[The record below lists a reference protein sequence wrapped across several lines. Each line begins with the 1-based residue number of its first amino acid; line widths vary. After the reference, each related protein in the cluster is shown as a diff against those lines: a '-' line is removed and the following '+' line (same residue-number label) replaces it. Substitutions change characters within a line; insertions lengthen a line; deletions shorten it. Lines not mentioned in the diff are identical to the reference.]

1 MCITSLIIQLHLT
14 TPPTPTLPS
23 NKRLIPVPRGSLC
36 LLKPYLSPICR
47 YPMPKSAIKP
57 ASIIAQGTS
66 VWLLCHKILLSRFTI
81 SDLKSREKIWNCIWS
96 ILNVIG
102 ILWPSLAKTLW
113 CNIYVWSWSIKQ
125 NHLKIRQLDCCCFS
139 AQTLRRFYLC
149 REINDYLEYN

>member
-1 MCITSLIIQLHLT
+1 MIIIIKTEYDQQPSPHLFCNIARGHFQPLLKLSPSKANIMCITSLIIQLHLT

-66 VWLLCHKILLSRFTI
+66 VWLLCHNILLSRFTI
-81 SDLKSREKIWNCIWS
+81 SDLKSREKIWNCIWL

-102 ILWPSLAKTLW
+102 ILWFIHYFATFMCQLW
-113 CNIYVWSWSIKQ
+113 
-125 NHLKIRQLDCCCFS
+125 
-139 AQTLRRFYLC
+139 
-149 REINDYLEYN
+149 

>member
-1 MCITSLIIQLHLT
+1 MSLITQLHLT
-14 TPPTPTLPS
+14 KPTPTPTMPS

-66 VWLLCHKILLSRFTI
+66 VWLLCHNILLSRFTI
-81 SDLKSREKIWNCIWS
+81 SDLKSREKIWNCIWL

-125 NHLKIRQLDCCCFS
+125 KCPPPEDSPTWLFFWTNS
-139 AQTLRRFYLC
+139 GRFYLYC
-149 REINDYLEYN
+149 EINDCLDYN